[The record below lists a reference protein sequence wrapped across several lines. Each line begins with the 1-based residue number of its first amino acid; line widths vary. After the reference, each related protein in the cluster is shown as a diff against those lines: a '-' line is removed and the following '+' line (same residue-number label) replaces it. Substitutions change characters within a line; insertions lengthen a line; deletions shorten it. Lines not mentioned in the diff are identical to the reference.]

1 MASKYKTRFQFNS
14 KLLEKRMVKRL
25 VKIQTERLVAYAKEE
40 IVRLAT
46 SHVFDNRTYNLQDS
60 YVWCVY
66 YNGKRVPNGFG
77 YYGSKLARKNSFLH
91 EYSPQIKK
99 EVNGRALAKAFAENY
114 QPTETEGWEIVFA
127 ACAPYGAYL
136 ELGKKFLV
144 MSQRYD
150 HIRGVL
156 EPYCR
161 VTFEINP
168 PRY

>member
-1 MASKYKTRFQFNS
+1 MAGGSKTRFTFNS
-14 KLLEKRMVKRL
+14 KLLEKRMMKRL
-25 VKIQTERLVAYAKEE
+25 VKIQTERFVNYAKEE

-46 SHVFDNRTYNLQDS
+46 SHSFDNRTFNLQDS

-77 YYGSKLARKNSFLH
+77 YYGSKLARKPSFLH
-91 EYSPQIKK
+91 EYSPKK
-99 EVNGRALAKAFAENY
+99 RIEVNGRELARTFAQSY
-114 QPTETEGWEIVFA
+114 QPSTQDGWEIVFA

-136 ELGKKFLV
+136 ELGRKFLV

-150 HIRGVL
+150 HIRKVL
-156 EPYCR
+156 EPYCS

-168 PRY
+168 PKY